1 MRNLLYKITSFITL
15 ACASQFALALDCSKA
30 SNTIEIN
37 ECASIEQKKV
47 EAKLNAVY
55 QRVMKMLDKEIAAG
69 DLDKASKTTL
79 IEAQRAWLKFR
90 EADCNAVYQYHISG
104 TIRGVMYIGC
114 MQTHTERRI
123 KDLEEYEKN

>member
-1 MRNLLYKITSFITL
+1 MRAILLCITL
-15 ACASQFALALDCSKA
+15 ACASNYAHALDCSKA
-30 SNTIEIN
+30 ANTIEIN
-37 ECASIEQKKV
+37 ECASIEQRKV

-55 QRVMKMLDKEIAAG
+55 QRVMKYLDKQIADG

-90 EADCNAVYQYHISG
+90 EADCNAVYQYHIAG
-104 TIRGVMYIGC
+104 TIRGVMSISC
-114 MQTHTERRI
+114 LQTHTERRI

>member
-1 MRNLLYKITSFITL
+1 MRHFICLITL
-15 ACASQFALALDCSKA
+15 ACASQLALALDCSKA
-30 SNTIEIN
+30 SNTLEIN

-55 QRVMKMLDKEIAAG
+55 QRVMKFLDKQIADG

-90 EADCNAVYQYHISG
+90 EADCSAVYQYHIAG
-104 TIRGVMYIGC
+104 TIRNVMHIGC